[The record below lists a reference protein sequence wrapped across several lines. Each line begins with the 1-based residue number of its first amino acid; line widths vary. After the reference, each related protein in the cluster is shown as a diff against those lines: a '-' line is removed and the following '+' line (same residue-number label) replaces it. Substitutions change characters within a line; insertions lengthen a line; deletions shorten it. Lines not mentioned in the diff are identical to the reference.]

1 MHFLVAL
8 QVLAMGQVLEFY
20 AFQVSTMF
28 APPPPTSLD
37 LCHCELKR
45 GHNEAFDYPIVGDAF
60 LLLESPSARRHGNC
74 LASHL
79 QR

>member
-20 AFQVSTMF
+20 AFQVNTMF
-28 APPPPTSLD
+28 ALPSPTSLD
-37 LCHCELKR
+37 LCHSELKR
-45 GHNEAFDYPIVGDAF
+45 GHDEAFYHPIVGDAF
-60 LLLESPSARRHGNC
+60 LLIESPSARRHGIC

-79 QR
+79 QL